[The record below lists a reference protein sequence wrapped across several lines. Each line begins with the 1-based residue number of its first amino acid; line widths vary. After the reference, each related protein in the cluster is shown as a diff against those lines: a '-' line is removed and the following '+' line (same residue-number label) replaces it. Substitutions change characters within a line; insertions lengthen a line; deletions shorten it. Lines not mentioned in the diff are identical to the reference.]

1 MNKSLVAV
9 GVIVAL
15 GVVWTGGAWY
25 TGKKIETHL
34 EDMVAQANAQ
44 LKLTA
49 PESNLEVSYQNYHR
63 GVFSSQLQL
72 LVKPIAGKE
81 NPWIKS
87 GQSVIF
93 NESVDHG
100 PFPLAQLKKLNLIP
114 SMASIQTTLVNNEV
128 SKPLFDMAKG
138 ETPFEINSRIGYS
151 GDSSSDISLKPLN
164 YEQKDEKVAFSG
176 GEFQLNADRDGKAI
190 SLSGEAQSGRIDAVN
205 EYNQKVQLTF
215 NNLKTDGSSTLA
227 SFGERVGNQK
237 LSLEKMT
244 ISVEGKEL
252 ALLEGMEIS
261 GKSDL
266 VNDGKTINSQLDY
279 SLNSLK
285 VQNQDL
291 GSGKL
296 TLKVGQID
304 GEAWH
309 QFSQQYNAQTQAL
322 LAQPEIANNPELYQE
337 KVTEAFFSA
346 LPLMLKGDPVIT
358 IAPLSWKNS
367 QGESALNLSLFL
379 KDPATTK
386 EAPQTLA
393 QEVDRSVKSLDAK
406 LTIPVDMATEFMTQ
420 VAKLEGYQEDQAKK
434 LAKQQVEGASI
445 DKQDH
450 AANPCGQIGET
461 VDLDEAVQRALE
473 FAKKDGNTLVI
484 VTADHAHASQ
494 IVAPDTK
501 APGLT
506 QALNT
511 KDGAVMVMSY
521 GNSEEDSQEHTGSQL
536 RIAAYGPHA
545 ANVVGLTD
553 QTDLFY
559 TMKAALGL
567 K

>member
-190 SLSGEAQSGRIDAVN
+190 SLSGE
-205 EYNQKVQLTF
+205 KVQLTF

-434 LAKQQVEGASI
+434 LAKQQVEGASAMGQMFRLTTL
-445 DKQDH
+445 QDNTITTSLQY
-450 AANPCGQIGET
+450 ANGQITLNG
-461 VDLDEAVQRALE
+461 QKMPLE
-473 FAKKDGNTLVI
+473 DFVGMFAM
-484 VTADHAHASQ
+484 
-494 IVAPDTK
+494 P
-501 APGLT
+501 
-506 QALNT
+506 ALN
-511 KDGAVMVMSY
+511 V
-521 GNSEEDSQEHTGSQL
+521 
-536 RIAAYGPHA
+536 P
-545 ANVVGLTD
+545 VVPAIP
-553 QTDLFY
+553 QQ
-559 TMKAALGL
+559 
-567 K
+567 

>member
-190 SLSGEAQSGRIDAVN
+190 SLSGEAQKSGRIDAVN

-252 ALLEGMEIS
+252 ALLESMEIS

-296 TLKVGQID
+296 TLKVGLID

-434 LAKQQVEGASI
+434 LAKQQVEGASAMGQMFRLTTL
-445 DKQDH
+445 QD
-450 AANPCGQIGET
+450 NTITTSLQYTNGQITLNG
-461 VDLDEAVQRALE
+461 QKMPLE
-473 FAKKDGNTLVI
+473 DFVGMFAM
-484 VTADHAHASQ
+484 
-494 IVAPDTK
+494 P
-501 APGLT
+501 
-506 QALNT
+506 ALN
-511 KDGAVMVMSY
+511 V
-521 GNSEEDSQEHTGSQL
+521 
-536 RIAAYGPHA
+536 P
-545 ANVVGLTD
+545 VVPAIP
-553 QTDLFY
+553 QQ
-559 TMKAALGL
+559 
-567 K
+567 